1 MSKYYHLKVK
11 EVVRETAD
19 TVSIHFWHPWNE
31 VVQYK
36 PGQYF
41 TILWPA
47 AGDTKLRRS
56 YSLSSSPYTDISPAI
71 TVKEI
76 AGGAVSGHLVSDV
89 REEDILEI
97 MQAAGTFFL
106 EPDADLERT
115 VFLLGTGSGISPLI
129 SIAKSVLVVEP
140 ESKVV
145 LVYGNRTE
153 ESIIF
158 SGTILKMQE
167 KYKDRFDVIHSLT
180 QPPAGWESHTG
191 RLTKDRLV
199 HILQLYADL
208 VRLPASRFFIC
219 GQEEFM
225 DGAVSALEML
235 GANKEA
241 ISRESFYI
249 NRDIVEN
256 ELYAQPGPDI
266 SQGRTILLRY
276 EGEEHNLMVGA
287 HQTVLEAALEND
299 IDLPYSCQ
307 AGMCTACLGRIL
319 QGKVTLDEYDALTE
333 AEVREGFIL
342 TCVARPVTDDVVI
355 EVE

>member
-76 AGGAVSGHLVSDV
+76 VGGAVSGHLVSDV
-89 REEDILEI
+89 SEGDILEI
-97 MQAAGTFFL
+97 MQATGTFFL

-115 VFLLGTGSGISPLI
+115 IFLLGTGSGISPLI

-140 ESKVV
+140 DSKVV
-145 LVYGNRTE
+145 LVYGNRRK

-158 SGTILKMQE
+158 SGIILGMQE
-167 KYKDRFDVIHSLT
+167 KYKDRFEVIHSLT
-180 QPPAGWESHTG
+180 QPPPGWEGHTG
-191 RLTKDRLV
+191 RLTQNKLG
-199 HILQLYADL
+199 HILQPYEDL
-208 VRLPASRFFIC
+208 IRLPASRFFIC

-225 DGAVSALEML
+225 DEAMAALEMT

-256 ELYAQPGPDI
+256 ELPAHPEPDI
-266 SQGRTILLRY
+266 SQDRNILLRY
-276 EGEEHNLMVGA
+276 EGEEHNLRVGA

-342 TCVARPVTDDVVI
+342 TCVAHPVTDDVII

>member
-76 AGGAVSGHLVSDV
+76 AGGAVSGHLASDV
-89 REEDILEI
+89 REGDILEI
-97 MQAAGTFFL
+97 MQATGTFFL

-115 VFLLGTGSGISPLI
+115 IFLLGTGSGISPLI

-140 ESKVV
+140 ESRVV
-145 LVYGNRTE
+145 LVYGNRRKET
-153 ESIIF
+153 IIF
-158 SGTILKMQE
+158 FETILRMQE
-167 KYKDRFDVIHSLT
+167 KYKDRFQVIHSLT
-180 QPPAGWESHTG
+180 QPLPGWEGHTG
-191 RLTKDRLV
+191 RLTKDKLGD
-199 HILQLYADL
+199 ILQPYAEL
-208 VRLPASRFFIC
+208 VRLPESRFFIC

-225 DGAVSALEML
+225 DEAMLALETL

-241 ISRESFYI
+241 VSRESFYI
-249 NRDIVEN
+249 NRDIVES
-256 ELYAQPGPDI
+256 EPPAQPETNILQD
-266 SQGRTILLRY
+266 RTILLRY
-276 EGEEHNLMVGA
+276 EGEEHNLRVGA
-287 HQTVLEAALEND
+287 HQTVLEAALESD

-307 AGMCTACLGRIL
+307 AGMCTACLGRAL
-319 QGKVTLDEYDALTE
+319 QGKVVLDEYDSLTE
-333 AEVREGFIL
+333 AELKEGFIL
-342 TCVARPVTDDVVI
+342 TCVAHPVTDDVII

>member
-1 MSKYYHLKVK
+1 MSKYYHLKIK
-11 EVVRETAD
+11 EVVQETAD

-47 AGDTKLRRS
+47 ADDTKLRRS

-89 REEDILEI
+89 REGDILEI
-97 MQAAGTFFL
+97 MQATGTFFL

-145 LVYGNRTE
+145 LIYGNRRK

-158 SGTILKMQE
+158 SEAILKMHE
-167 KYKDRFDVIHSLT
+167 KYKDRFEVIHSLT
-180 QPPAGWESHTG
+180 QPPPDWQGHTG
-191 RLTKDRLV
+191 RLTKDKLGD
-199 HILQLYADL
+199 ILHPYAEL

-225 DGAVSALEML
+225 DEAMLALEML

-256 ELYAQPGPDI
+256 EPPAQPETDI
-266 SQGRTILLRY
+266 LQDRTILLRY
-276 EGEEHNLMVGA
+276 EGEEHNLRVGA

-307 AGMCTACLGRIL
+307 AGMCTACLGRAL
-319 QGKVTLDEYDALTE
+319 QGKVILDEYDSLTE
-333 AEVREGFIL
+333 AELKEGFIL
-342 TCVARPVTDDVVI
+342 TCVAHPVTDDVVI

>member
-47 AGDTKLRRS
+47 AGDAKLRRS

-76 AGGAVSGHLVSDV
+76 TGGAVSGHLASDV
-89 REEDILEI
+89 REGDILEI
-97 MQAAGTFFL
+97 MQATGTFFL

-115 VFLLGTGSGISPLI
+115 IFLFGTGSGISPLI

-140 ESKVV
+140 ESSVV
-145 LVYGNRTE
+145 LVYGNRRKET
-153 ESIIF
+153 IIF
-158 SGTILKMQE
+158 FETILRMQE
-167 KYKDRFDVIHSLT
+167 KYKERFQVIHSLT
-180 QPPAGWESHTG
+180 QPPPGWEGHTG
-191 RLTKDRLV
+191 RLTKDKLEN
-199 HILQLYADL
+199 ILQPYAEL
-208 VRLPASRFFIC
+208 VRLPESRFFIC

-225 DGAVSALEML
+225 DEAMLALETL

-241 ISRESFYI
+241 VSRESFYI
-249 NRDIVEN
+249 NRDIVES
-256 ELYAQPGPDI
+256 EPPAQPETDML
-266 SQGRTILLRY
+266 QERTILLRY
-276 EGEEHNLMVGA
+276 EGEEHKLRIGA
-287 HQTVLEAALEND
+287 HQTVLEAALESD

-307 AGMCTACLGRIL
+307 AGMCTACLGRTL
-319 QGKVTLDEYDALTE
+319 QGKVVLDEYDSLTE
-333 AEVREGFIL
+333 AELKEGFIL
-342 TCVARPVTDDVVI
+342 TCVAHPVTDDVII

>member
-47 AGDTKLRRS
+47 ADGTKLRRS

-76 AGGAVSGHLVSDV
+76 AGGAVSGHLVSDIKEGDV
-89 REEDILEI
+89 LEI
-97 MQAAGTFFL
+97 MQATGTFFL

-129 SIAKSVLVVEP
+129 SIARSVLIVEP
-140 ESKVV
+140 ESQVV
-145 LVYGNRTE
+145 LVYGNRRK

-158 SGTILKMQE
+158 SEVILKMQE
-167 KYKDRFDVIHSLT
+167 KYKDRFRVIHSLT
-180 QPPAGWESHTG
+180 RPEPDWQGHTG
-191 RLTKDRLV
+191 RLTRDKLTE
-199 HILQLYADL
+199 ILQPYTDSL
-208 VRLPASRFFIC
+208 RLPASRFFIC

-225 DGAVSALEML
+225 DEAILSLEML
-235 GANKEA
+235 GANREA

-249 NRDIVEN
+249 NRDIVESDPP
-256 ELYAQPGPDI
+256 AQAEADLL
-266 SQGRTILLRY
+266 QDRTILLRY
-276 EGEEHNLMVGA
+276 EGEEHHLKVGA

-307 AGMCTACLGRIL
+307 AGMCTACLGRAL
-319 QGKVTLDEYDALTE
+319 QGKVTLDEYDSLTE
-333 AEVREGFIL
+333 AELKEGFIL
-342 TCVARPVTDDVVI
+342 TCVAHPLSDDVII